1 MSWNLVVRDETSM
14 IKNSNWPVL
23 KSYSGQNLRKIA
35 LPLGG
40 IGTGTISLGGKGDL
54 RDWEVVNRPG
64 KGFQPEYSFF
74 CIRAAV
80 PGEKPQLK
88 ILEGPIDPSDYEGA
102 FGAKVNHHGLP
113 RFRECNFEAAYPLGQ
128 VILSDPD
135 FPVDVRLKAFNPLV
149 PTDISTSSVPMA
161 ILKYIVENKSSKP
174 LEISI
179 SGHLQNF
186 IGEDGSINELVAS
199 KSHPYRNDA
208 HSYREGYELFD
219 NFNTY
224 LQEQNVKG
232 VFLDSHGVSKESER
246 YGTLAL
252 AILNGQDVTYRDA
265 WANYSWGDALL
276 EMWDDFAEDGKLS
289 NLVSESDTVPEQ
301 VSSEEKLFKTPL
313 PVASIADFRVLQ
325 PGEITEFNFLISWSF
340 PNRHAWLS
348 TKDGDM
354 SEAPYSTDVVGNH
367 YSTLYRDAW
376 DVVMQH
382 KDNLTRYE
390 IETLK
395 FVQAV
400 CDADMPEAIKEAAL
414 FNLSTLRS
422 QTLFRTSDGHYFG
435 WEGIGDHNGSC
446 HGSCTHVWNYEQ
458 ATAHL
463 FGAMAM
469 DMRELEFTE
478 AMHANGLMS
487 FRIGLPLEKY
497 ANVWGVAAADGQ
509 MGAIMKLFREWRLS
523 GDTEW
528 LRKLWPAAKI
538 AMEFCWIS
546 GGWDADQD
554 GVMEGA
560 QHNTMDVE
568 YFGPNPQV
576 GLWYLG
582 ALKAS
587 SKMAIAVGD
596 QNFADKCSDLFSRG
610 SAWIDAN
617 LFNGEYY
624 EQIIIPPMTVS
635 AIAKGLRHESGATNM
650 ADPEFQIG
658 KGCLI
663 DQLVGQYF
671 ADVCGLGNLVDV
683 EKQRITLESI
693 YKFNHRNEFYSEFN
707 QMRNFVLGDEKGLL
721 MASYPHGS
729 RPKRPFPYFNEVMTG
744 FEYTAAIGMIYQ
756 GLADKGIQVIENIR
770 SRYDG
775 YKRNPFNEA
784 ECGYHYARAMA
795 SWGALLAWTGQQ
807 YDAGDGFLTFTSVT
821 SKPIPWFTGF
831 GWGTI
836 QRSGNKLHLIV
847 NAGQIFLTHIGVGG
861 SVVRALPNSG
871 FFVAG
876 ESLEF

>member
-1 MSWNLVVRDETSM
+1 MAMTVTCT
-14 IKNSNWPVL
+14 WPVL
-23 KSYSGQNLRKIA
+23 RSYSGQNLRKVA

-40 IGTGTISLGGKGDL
+40 IGTGTISLGGRGDL
-54 RDWEVVNRPG
+54 RDWEVLNRPG

-74 CIRAAV
+74 CIRTAV
-80 PGEKPQLK
+80 PGQEAQLK
-88 ILEGPIDPSDYEGA
+88 ILEGSIDPSEYEGA
-102 FGAKVNHHGLP
+102 FGTKVNHHGLP
-113 RFRECNFEAAYPLGQ
+113 RFRECSFEAAYPLGQ
-128 VILSDPD
+128 VVLRDPE
-135 FPVDVRLKAFNPLV
+135 FPVTVRLKAFNPLI
-149 PTDISTSSVPMA
+149 PTDVSASSIPMVV
-161 ILKYIVENKSSKP
+161 LKYVVENKSSKP
-174 LEISI
+174 LEVSI

-186 IGEDGSINELVAS
+186 IGEDGSIRELVPS
-199 KSHPYRNDA
+199 NSHPYRNDS
-208 HSYREGYELFD
+208 HSYREGYEKFD

-224 LQEQNVKG
+224 MEELNVKG
-232 VFLDSHGVSKESER
+232 IFLDSHGVPKESER
-246 YGTLAL
+246 YGTVAL
-252 AILNGQDVTYRDA
+252 AILDGQDVTYRDE

-276 EMWDDFAEDGKLS
+276 EMWEDFADDGKLS
-289 NLVSESDTVPEQ
+289 NLVSKSDSESKQ
-301 VSSEEKLFKTPL
+301 VNSKGKLFETPL
-313 PVASIADFRVLQ
+313 PVASIADFRTLQ
-325 PGEITEFNFLISWSF
+325 PGEITEFEFVISWNF

-348 TKDGDM
+348 NEDGDM
-354 SEAPYSTDVVGNH
+354 SEAPYSQDIVGNH

-376 DVVMQH
+376 DVVIQH
-382 KDNLTRYE
+382 ENKLKSYE
-390 IETLK
+390 LETLR

-400 CDADMPEAIKEAAL
+400 CNADIPEVIKEAAL

-435 WEGIGDHNGSC
+435 WEGVGDHNGSC

-458 ATAHL
+458 ATSHL

-497 ANVWGVAAADGQ
+497 AKAWGVAAADGQ

-528 LRKLWPAAKI
+528 MRKLWPAAKN
-538 AMEFCWIS
+538 AMEFCWIP

-582 ALKAS
+582 ALKAIS
-587 SKMAIAVGD
+587 EMASAVGD
-596 QNFADKCSDLFSRG
+596 QSFAAKCSDLYSHG
-610 SAWIDAN
+610 SGWIDAN
-617 LFNGEYY
+617 LFNGEFY
-624 EQIIIPPMTVS
+624 EQKIIPPMTAGAV
-635 AIAKGLRHESGATNM
+635 AEGLRHESGATNM

-663 DQLVGQYF
+663 DQLVGQYL
-671 ADVCGLGNLVDV
+671 ADVCGLGPLVDS
-683 EKQRITLESI
+683 KNQLITLESI
-693 YKFNHRNEFYSEFN
+693 YKYNSRDEFYSEFN

-721 MASYPHGS
+721 MATYPHGG
-729 RPKRPFPYFNEVMTG
+729 RPRRPFPYFNEVMTG
-744 FEYTAAIGMIYQ
+744 FEYTVAIGMIYQ
-756 GLADKGIQVIENIR
+756 GLTEKGTQVIENIR

-784 ECGYHYARAMA
+784 ECGHHYARAMA

-807 YDAGDGFLTFTSVT
+807 YDARNGFLTFTRAT
-821 SKPIPWFTGF
+821 SEPTPWFTGF

-836 QRSGNKLHLIV
+836 QQRGEKLHLTV
-847 NAGQIFLTHIGVGG
+847 NAGEIYLTHIGING
-861 SVVRALPNSG
+861 SLARALPVSG
-871 FFVAG
+871 LFAAG

>member
-1 MSWNLVVRDETSM
+1 MTVTC
-14 IKNSNWPVL
+14 NWPVL
-23 KSYSGQNLRKIA
+23 RSYSGQNLRKVA

-54 RDWEVVNRPG
+54 RDWEVLNRPG

-74 CIRAAV
+74 CIRTAV
-80 PGEKPQLK
+80 PGQEPQLK
-88 ILEGPIDPSDYEGA
+88 ILEGPIDPSEYEGA
-102 FGAKVNHHGLP
+102 FGTKANHHGLP
-113 RFRECNFEAAYPLGQ
+113 RFRECSFEAAYPLGQ
-128 VILSDPD
+128 VVLRDPE
-135 FPVDVRLKAFNPLV
+135 FPVTVRLKAFNPLI
-149 PTDISTSSVPMA
+149 PTDVSASSIPIVV
-161 ILKYIVENKSSKP
+161 LKYVVENKSSKP

-186 IGEDGSINELVAS
+186 IGEDGSIREFVPSN
-199 KSHPYRNDA
+199 SHPYRNDS

-224 LQEQNVKG
+224 MEELNVKG
-232 VFLDSHGVSKESER
+232 IFLDSHGVSKESER
-246 YGTLAL
+246 YGTVAL
-252 AILNGQDVTYRDA
+252 AILDGQDVTYREE

-276 EMWDDFAEDGKLS
+276 EMWDDFADDGKLS
-289 NLVSESDTVPEQ
+289 NLVSKSGSESKQ
-301 VSSEEKLFKTPL
+301 VNSKGKLFETPL
-313 PVASIADFRVLQ
+313 PIASIADFRILQ
-325 PGEITEFNFLISWSF
+325 PGEITEFDFVISWNF

-348 TKDGDM
+348 NEDGDM
-354 SEAPYSTDVVGNH
+354 SEAPYSQDVVGNH
-367 YSTLYRDAW
+367 YSTLYQDAW
-376 DVVMQH
+376 DVVIQH
-382 KDNLTRYE
+382 KNQLKSYE
-390 IETLK
+390 LETLK

-400 CDADMPEAIKEAAL
+400 CDADMPEVIKEAAL

-487 FRIGLPLEKY
+487 FRIGLPLEKH
-497 ANVWGVAAADGQ
+497 AKAWGVAAADGQ

-528 LRKLWPAAKI
+528 MRKLWPAAKN
-538 AMEFCWIS
+538 AMGFCWIP

-582 ALKAS
+582 ALKAIS
-587 SKMAIAVGD
+587 EMASAVGD
-596 QNFADKCSDLFSRG
+596 QSFATKCSDLYSRG
-610 SAWIDAN
+610 SEWIDAN
-617 LFNGEYY
+617 LFNGEFY
-624 EQIIIPPMTVS
+624 EQKIIPPMTAG
-635 AIAKGLRHESGATNM
+635 AIAEGLRHESGATNM

-663 DQLVGQYF
+663 DQLVGQYL
-671 ADVCGLGNLVDV
+671 ADVCGLGPLVDP
-683 EKQRITLESI
+683 KNQLITLESI
-693 YKFNHRNEFYSEFN
+693 YKYNSRDQFYSEFN

-721 MASYPHGS
+721 MATYPHGG
-729 RPKRPFPYFNEVMTG
+729 RPRRPFPYFNEVMTG
-744 FEYTAAIGMIYQ
+744 FEYTVAIGMIYQ
-756 GLADKGIQVIENIR
+756 GLTEKATQVIENIR

-784 ECGYHYARAMA
+784 ECGHHYARAMA

-807 YDAGDGFLTFTSVT
+807 YDARDGFLTFTRAT
-821 SKPIPWFTGF
+821 SEPTPWFTGF

-836 QRSGNKLHLIV
+836 QKRGEKLHLTV
-847 NAGQIFLTHIGVGG
+847 NAGEIYLTHIGING
-861 SVVRALPNSG
+861 SSARALPVSG
-871 FFVAG
+871 LFAAG
-876 ESLEF
+876 QSLEF